1 MQVAQE
7 EIFGP
12 VLSVISWND
21 PEELERLAND
31 VAYGLAAGIWSSDT
45 AKAMRLAE
53 RLEVGTVWVNTYGMF
68 DVSVP
73 FGGRKQSGF
82 GRELGPEAL
91 DPYLVSKSIWVD
103 LQPTRQQS
111 GQSIGRS

>member
-1 MQVAQE
+1 
-7 EIFGP
+7 
-12 VLSVISWND
+12 
-21 PEELERLAND
+21 
-31 VAYGLAAGIWSSDT
+31 
-45 AKAMRLAE
+45 MRLAE

-73 FGGRKQSGF
+73 FGGRKQS
-82 GRELGPEAL
+82 ELGPEAL